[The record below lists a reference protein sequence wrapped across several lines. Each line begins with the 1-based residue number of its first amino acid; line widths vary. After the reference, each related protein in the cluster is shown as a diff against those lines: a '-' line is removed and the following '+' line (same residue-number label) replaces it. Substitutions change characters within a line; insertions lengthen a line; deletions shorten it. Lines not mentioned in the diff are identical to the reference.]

1 MIEYDYK
8 GYKIRIEDNPK
19 TMSLLGTIIKDD
31 YYGRIEREYKK
42 TVHKLHEASYSLL
55 SGYQEE
61 TETSTEYDRNGA
73 IVELYHEL
81 IMCVDLISIGV
92 QHEEEKMRTLYSVKA
107 KACDEMPKAPDRD
120 FVASLCFGP
129 AMMLRD
135 EERLRREREEAAR
148 RRFEDGRRLGAVHEV
163 VKRIEE
169 ARDRDTSSKHQIA
182 LINDELRK
190 IKIDFGLKD

>member
-19 TMSLLGTIIKDD
+19 TMSLFGTIIKDD

-42 TVHKLHEASYSLL
+42 IVHKLHEASYSLL
-55 SGYQEE
+55 SGYKEE

-73 IVELYHEL
+73 IAELYHEL

-92 QHEEEKMRTLYSVKA
+92 QREEERMRTIYSVKV
-107 KACDEMPKAPDRD
+107 KVYDETPKAPDRD
-120 FVASLCFGP
+120 IVSSICFGP
-129 AMMLRD
+129 VMMLRD
-135 EERLRREREEAAR
+135 EERMRREREEAAR
-148 RRFEDGRRLGAVHEV
+148 RSFEDGRRLGAVHEV

-169 ARDRDTSSKHQIA
+169 ARDRDTNSKHQIA